1 LILKS
6 TATLPM
12 NFTLKT
18 SMPFSINEE
27 NHYLEP
33 GATSKVKVLFDPNF
47 KIDKVSG
54 VLNGKINVAFPDHPH
69 K

>member
-1 LILKS
+1 MTS
-6 TATLPM
+6 TASLPM

-18 SMPFSINEE
+18 SLPFSLSEE
-27 NHYLEP
+27 NCFLEP
-33 GATSKVKVLFDPNF
+33 GATAKVKVLFDPNF

-69 K
+69 R